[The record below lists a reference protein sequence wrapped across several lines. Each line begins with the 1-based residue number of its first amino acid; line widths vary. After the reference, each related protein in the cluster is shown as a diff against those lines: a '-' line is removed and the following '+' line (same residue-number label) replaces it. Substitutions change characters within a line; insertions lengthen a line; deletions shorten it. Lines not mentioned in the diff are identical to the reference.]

1 LITIDINLF
10 YIKKNKKNMS
20 DNNFRYNSQ
29 ESRKNQA
36 YRSLANYPYPEPRDI
51 FRINPL
57 CLNSLKNLDVDDL
70 QDVFGKNFQDKR
82 SYEESQK
89 LMKEVII
96 NESPEIKEIRDAIEH
111 AKLNQILAKQMNQ
124 NMLLR
129 TQKLMKEAEEEEL
142 VLQEIENEKKRKK
155 EEEEKKKVEF
165 LKNRE
170 INLQQIRDKK
180 LLQEQAEKEYERDK
194 KLVDDMIRKMQ
205 EEDLAAK
212 KEEQRKRDI
221 NKLFMQNAF
230 KERDL
235 LKQKEKEND
244 KKQDEEIR
252 KYHEEIARREKNLIQ
267 KKNDLQQKK
276 DKIFNKLCDE
286 EAKRKAEQDYWDN
299 VRADLHF
306 EQDLYKTKKKQKEEE
321 ERRNKMR
328 EDVVN
333 SALEQMK
340 YKAMKKKEEEELDE
354 KFRQKLLEKYAQD
367 EKLEKERQ
375 EKQRQQLI
383 DIQNEIQ
390 KQRELKYLQY
400 QKQKEKELQE
410 INKSKEEEDAKKYI
424 IEQEKRRLLRENEEL
439 LKKYYPSGYYKVKES
454 LRDVKK
460 PETTTRHDVIYNN
473 IFGNTN
479 PNKSSAY
486 PKYGKIKN
494 FVYDIN
500 VQDVHPN
507 INIINYPM
515 YNATAN
521 NDYDSYPTPEEY
533 KKMMEKVGQKNYAY
547 AGGDFIKGIPMR
559 SQMPVYNDLNENK
572 YKRKNLTILNEPNL
586 EETNSNMQMSKYSN
600 NERNTLN
607 TGNISGNSTG
617 YYRTESNYNPIQR
630 EKYNLARVPEAI
642 N

>member
-1 LITIDINLF
+1 
-10 YIKKNKKNMS
+10 MS

-29 ESRKNQA
+29 ESRKNIA
-36 YRSLANYPYPEPRDI
+36 YRSLANYPYPEPKNI

-57 CLNSLKNLDVDDL
+57 CLNSLKNIDVDDL
-70 QDVFGKNFQDKR
+70 QDVFGKNFQDQR
-82 SYEESQK
+82 TYEEGQK
-89 LMKEVII
+89 LMKEMII
-96 NESPEIKEIRDAIEH
+96 NDSPEIKEIKDAIEH
-111 AKLNQILAKQMNQ
+111 AKLNQILARQMNQ

-129 TQKLMKEAEEEEL
+129 KQKLMKEAEEEEL
-142 VLQEIENEKKRKK
+142 VLKEIENEKRRKR
-155 EEEEKKKVEF
+155 EEEEKKKIEF

-170 INLQQIRDKK
+170 INLQQIRDRK

-194 KLVDDMIRKMQ
+194 KLVDDMIKKMQ

-221 NKLFMQNAF
+221 NKMFMQNAF

-235 LKQKEKEND
+235 LKQKEAEND
-244 KKQDEEIR
+244 KKQDEDIR
-252 KYHEEIARREKNLIQ
+252 KYHEEVARREQNIIQ
-267 KKNDLQQKK
+267 KKNDLQQQK

-299 VRADLHF
+299 IRADLHV
-306 EQDLYKTKKKQKEEE
+306 EQDLYKAKKKQKEEE
-321 ERRNKMR
+321 EKRNKMR

-333 SALEQMK
+333 SALAQMK
-340 YKAMKKKEEEELDE
+340 FKALKKKEEEELDE
-354 KFRQKLLEKYAQD
+354 KFRQKLLEKYAED
-367 EKLEKERQ
+367 EKLEREKQ
-375 EKQRQQLI
+375 EKQKQKLI
-383 DIQNEIQ
+383 DIQAEIQ

-410 INKSKEEEDAKKYI
+410 INKSKEEEDARKYI

-533 KKMMEKVGQKNYAY
+533 KIMMDKVGQKNYAY

-559 SQMPVYNDLNENK
+559 SQMPVYNNNLTENTF
-572 YKRKNLTILNEPNL
+572 KRKNLTILNEPNF
-586 EETNSNMQMSKYSN
+586 EGNKTNLQMSKYNN
-600 NERNTLN
+600 NERDKTM
-607 TGNISGNSTG
+607 TGSISGNSTG
-617 YYRTESNYNPIQR
+617 YYRTESNYIPNQR
-630 EKYNLARVPEAI
+630 EKYNLNRVPEAI

>member
-1 LITIDINLF
+1 
-10 YIKKNKKNMS
+10 MS
-20 DNNFRYNSQ
+20 DKNFRYNSQ

-36 YRSLANYPYPEPRDI
+36 YRSLANYPYPEPRNI

-57 CLNSLKNLDVDDL
+57 CLNSLKNLDIDDL

-82 SYEESQK
+82 CYEEGQK

-96 NESPEIKEIRDAIEH
+96 NDSPEIKELRDAIEH
-111 AKLNQILAKQMNQ
+111 AKLNQILARQMNQ

-129 TQKLMKEAEEEEL
+129 KQKLMKEAEEEEL

-170 INLQQIRDKK
+170 INLQQIKDKK

-194 KLVDDMIRKMQ
+194 KLVNDMIKKMK
-205 EEDLAAK
+205 EEELAAM
-212 KEEQRKRDI
+212 KEEQRKKDI

-235 LKQKEKEND
+235 LKKKEAEYD
-244 KKQDEEIR
+244 KLQDEDIR
-252 KYHEEIARREKNLIQ
+252 KYNEQVALREKNLA
-267 KKNDLQQKK
+267 KKKSDLQQQK

-299 VRADLHF
+299 VRADLHV
-306 EQDLYKTKKKQKEEE
+306 EQDLMKVKQKQKEEE
-321 ERRNKMR
+321 DKRNKMR
-328 EDVVN
+328 EDVIN

-340 YKAMKKKEEEELDE
+340 YKAIKKKEEEEMDE

-367 EKLEKERQ
+367 EKLEKEKQ
-375 EKQRQQLI
+375 EKQKKKLI

-400 QKQKEKELQE
+400 QRQKEKELYE
-410 INKSKEEEDAKKYI
+410 INKSKEEEDARRYI
-424 IEQEKRRLLRENEEL
+424 IEQEKLRLLKENEEL
-439 LKKYYPSGYYKVKES
+439 LKKYYPSGYHKVKDS
-454 LRDVKK
+454 LKQVKK
-460 PETTTRHDVIYNN
+460 PVINTRHDVIYNN

-494 FVYDIN
+494 YVYDIN

-559 SQMPVYNDLNENK
+559 GQMPVYNNLNENNF
-572 YKRKNLTILNEPNL
+572 KRKNLTILKDTNTNL
-586 EETNSNMQMSKYSN
+586 TGNSTNDILQMSKYSN
-600 NERNTLN
+600 KDRDTDLNENISNNTL
-607 TGNISGNSTG
+607 G
-617 YYRTESNYNPIQR
+617 YYRTESNYAPAQR
-630 EKYNLARVPEAI
+630 EKYNLNRIPEAI
-642 N
+642 S